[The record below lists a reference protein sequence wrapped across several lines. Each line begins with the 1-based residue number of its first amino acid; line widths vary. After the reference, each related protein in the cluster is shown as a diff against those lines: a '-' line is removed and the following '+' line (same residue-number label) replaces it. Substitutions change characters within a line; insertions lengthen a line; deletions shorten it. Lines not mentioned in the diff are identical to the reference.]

1 MSVSTLQKRIPRP
14 SGVLCRPLPA
24 PSDCR
29 NNFFKPRGSWL
40 MMAGSRVGG
49 LAGPVRGQ
57 TLNFNHNFGAGK
69 EGLES
74 SLLSS
79 YEV

>member
-1 MSVSTLQKRIPRP
+1 
-14 SGVLCRPLPA
+14 
-24 PSDCR
+24 
-29 NNFFKPRGSWL
+29 

-69 EGLES
+69 EDLES

>member
-1 MSVSTLQKRIPRP
+1 
-14 SGVLCRPLPA
+14 
-24 PSDCR
+24 
-29 NNFFKPRGSWL
+29 
-40 MMAGSRVGG
+40 MMAQSRVGG

-57 TLNFNHNFGAGK
+57 ALNFNHNFGARK
-69 EGLES
+69 ESLDS